1 MQSETGERYG
11 YFNTFMIEYKHTS
24 KKYPDLVLEGRK
36 EREDLNFN
44 GLLSVT
50 CTVSL
55 PATSVFP
62 ADGVVMKNRIRLF
75 SIWVHRQKGPLVF
88 FFD

>member
-1 MQSETGERYG
+1 MQSEAAERYG
-11 YFNTFMIEYKHTS
+11 YFNTFMIEYKHTG
-24 KKYPDLVLEGRK
+24 KKYPDLVSEGRK
-36 EREDLNFN
+36 EREVNLN